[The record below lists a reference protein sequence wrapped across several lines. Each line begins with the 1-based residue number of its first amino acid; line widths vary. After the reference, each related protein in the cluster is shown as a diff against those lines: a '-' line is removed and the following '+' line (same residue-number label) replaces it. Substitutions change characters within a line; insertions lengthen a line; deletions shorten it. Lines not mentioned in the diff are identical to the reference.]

1 MVSDRNLSNLDCI
14 DFLLLRF
21 DNENLDMEFK
31 LGTTEDV
38 SNDVML
44 AQLLQHEFD
53 REYDQELKHKESKF
67 NADSKGNTI

>member
-1 MVSDRNLSNLDCI
+1 
-14 DFLLLRF
+14 
-21 DNENLDMEFK
+21 MEFK